1 MFTALEYLIMI
12 NEGCTQDIPPSN
24 WIEHP
29 AHYNAGKTEV
39 IDFIEEQA
47 LGFHLG
53 NVIKYLCRSA
63 HKGTPLQDL
72 NKARWYLDREIA
84 RRSKL

>member
-1 MFTALEYLIMI
+1 MEI
-12 NEGCTQDIPPSN
+12 NEEIPESDNISN

-29 AHYNAGKTEV
+29 RHYNQGKIEV
-39 IDFIEEQA
+39 IDFIEDQA

-63 HKGTPLQDL
+63 HKNNTLEDL

-84 RRSKL
+84 RRIKL